1 MLEWVVTHGETSWQ
15 GYMERHLGRKK
26 GRLGSRGEGPRQGE
40 NLGSDGSLV
49 KGLLGVISGVG
60 WWRQQLS
67 WLRVW
72 VLVSRGGSMA

>member
-1 MLEWVVTHGETSWQ
+1 MVS
-15 GYMERHLGRKK
+15 HLGRLHGRMKS
-26 GRLGSRGEGPRQGE
+26 RLGSRGEGLRQGE
-40 NLGSDGSLV
+40 NLSSDGSLV